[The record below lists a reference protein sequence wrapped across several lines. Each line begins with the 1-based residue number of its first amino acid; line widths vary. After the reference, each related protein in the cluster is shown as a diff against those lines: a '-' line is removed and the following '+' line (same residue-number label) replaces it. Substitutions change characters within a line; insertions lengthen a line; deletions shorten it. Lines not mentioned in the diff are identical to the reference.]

1 MGSSENIISD
11 VERARK
17 LAVLVFSLIIAC
29 IFGALSLFLLYNKLE
44 IVEDKNNKLEIEL
57 KNYKEELNN
66 TKKLYTDTRDSLLK
80 AQEQCDFFD
89 ENLCIVTPTGE
100 KYHTYDC
107 YHWRNSD
114 EIYIC
119 TINEA
124 DYYGYKPCLDCH

>member
-11 VERARK
+11 VERTRK

-44 IVEDKNNKLEIEL
+44 IVEDKNTKLEIEL

-66 TKKLYTDTRDSLLK
+66 TKKLYTNTRDSLLK
-80 AQEQCDFFD
+80 AQAQCDFFD
-89 ENLCIVTPTGE
+89 ENLCIVTPEGE

-107 YHWRNSD
+107 YHWRNSN
-114 EIYIC
+114 EVYIY
-119 TINEA
+119 TINESE
-124 DYYGYKPCLDCH
+124 YYGYKPCLDCH